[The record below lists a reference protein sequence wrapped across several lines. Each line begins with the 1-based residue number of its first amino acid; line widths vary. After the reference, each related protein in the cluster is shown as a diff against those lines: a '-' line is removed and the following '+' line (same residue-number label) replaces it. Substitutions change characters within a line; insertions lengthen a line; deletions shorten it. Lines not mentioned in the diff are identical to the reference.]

1 MNFAFAV
8 MCRLCTSRIHKRV
21 QELLDKV
28 IFSSAIDVLIKS
40 LAITYHTLNP
50 THFLVTT
57 AKWLVVVFFVFFK
70 TIAP

>member
-8 MCRLCTSRIHKRV
+8 MCQLYTNRIYKQV

-28 IFSSAIDVLIKS
+28 IFSSAIDVMIKS

-57 AKWLVVVFFVFFK
+57 AKWLVVVVFFVFFK
-70 TIAP
+70 